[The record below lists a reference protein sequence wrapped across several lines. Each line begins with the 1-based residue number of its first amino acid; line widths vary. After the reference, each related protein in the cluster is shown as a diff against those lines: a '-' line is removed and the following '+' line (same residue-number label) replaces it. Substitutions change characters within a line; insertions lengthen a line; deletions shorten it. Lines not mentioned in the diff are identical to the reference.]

1 MGRASSYGGDAGPVR
16 RCIVAAGPAGAREIP
31 AVCKDFTPALR
42 RAWVG
47 AAAAWRKGDA
57 LTLNLLPQQPEAQA
71 GVMVVE
77 AQADPALPVG
87 YVQPAEPE

>member
-1 MGRASSYGGDAGPVR
+1 LSRPGLRGQGKSRWFAKISHRPCAGRG
-16 RCIVAAGPAGAREIP
+16 
-31 AVCKDFTPALR
+31 
-42 RAWVG
+42 WG

-57 LTLNLLPQQPEAQA
+57 LTLNLLPQLPEAQA